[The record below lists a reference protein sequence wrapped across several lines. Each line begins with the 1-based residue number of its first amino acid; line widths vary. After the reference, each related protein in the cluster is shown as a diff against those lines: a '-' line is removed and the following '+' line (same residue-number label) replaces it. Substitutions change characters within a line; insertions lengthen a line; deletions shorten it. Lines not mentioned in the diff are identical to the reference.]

1 MNNGRNRK
9 EWIMYGLAIVG
20 VLVLVSV
27 TYRLLTAGL
36 QSYVALFAGVML
48 LIGNIPELV
57 KGVQQRLLGLPLF
70 NILIG
75 AALVL
80 YFLGI
85 VVSKLVFFPL
95 TILLLLAALPLA
107 INRAGATRAYLNGAR
122 TVATRIGGVIS
133 RRPRTF

>member
-1 MNNGRNRK
+1 MNGRNRK

-36 QSYVALFAGVML
+36 QSYVALIAGLML
-48 LIGNIPELV
+48 LVGNIPELV
-57 KGVQQRLLGLPLF
+57 KGMQQRLMGLPLF
-70 NILIG
+70 NTLIG
-75 AALVL
+75 AALVF

-85 VVSKLVFFPL
+85 VVSKIVFFPL

-107 INRAGATRAYLNGAR
+107 INRAGATRAYLNTAR
-122 TVATRIGGVIS
+122 NVATRVGGAIS
-133 RRPRTF
+133 RRQRTF